1 MWEMLSLYSVPIIE
15 SSRQDREDS
24 GSLCWTIE
32 KTVVSVVSVRDIL
45 IQAPLHGEEFVKAEK
60 ATCFFLHEEGTERD

>member
-1 MWEMLSLYSVPIIE
+1 LLHSFV
-15 SSRQDREDS
+15 D
-24 GSLCWTIE
+24 CWTIE